1 MLPVSPAAAGGGS
14 GQVETVDLRTLRAV
28 RVLRPLKLVS
38 GIPSESSSFLL
49 CEDVQPKFSS
59 AHAANTLLYRL
70 ANVLVSNQSR
80 DLQPPPNQMESYLV
94 MRLAAAEA
102 PSGAVGLWLK
112 QSQCRFRSR
121 HGTHSH
127 WLTERRQAVNERRCR
142 DESPYI
148 VLAENIYSLVY
159 RNGLEEA
166 QTPWSLE
173 QPHWTRNWPP
183 RIGADLKRLRTLGTP
198 ESAPQITKSWTIQS
212 NRCTTLLVFV

>member
-38 GIPSESSSFLL
+38 GIPSESPSFLL

-70 ANVLVSNQSR
+70 ANVLVSNQFR

-102 PSGAVGLWLK
+102 PSGAVGL
-112 QSQCRFRSR
+112 
-121 HGTHSH
+121 
-127 WLTERRQAVNERRCR
+127 
-142 DESPYI
+142 
-148 VLAENIYSLVY
+148 
-159 RNGLEEA
+159 
-166 QTPWSLE
+166 
-173 QPHWTRNWPP
+173 
-183 RIGADLKRLRTLGTP
+183 
-198 ESAPQITKSWTIQS
+198 
-212 NRCTTLLVFV
+212 